1 MDPIKIKHLAII
13 RQCKNHNAK
22 AQMQLYDLYCDAM
35 FVVAKRYVRD
45 RQDAEDI
52 MQDAF
57 IKVFKSLDSYQEE
70 VSIGAWIKRIVI
82 NQSIDYLKKRKLEIV
97 RLDEHQN
104 SIPLVDD
111 NWNVAPEISKE
122 NIMESMLKLKE
133 KYKVIL
139 SLYLFEGYDHKEIS
153 KILSI
158 TELTS
163 RSQLHRGKKQ
173 LKQLLKPYLY
183 AK

>member
-1 MDPIKIKHLAII
+1 MDPNNSKHLSII
-13 RQCKNHNAK
+13 EGCKNHNAK

-35 FVVAKRYVRD
+35 FIVAKRYVSNSN
-45 RQDAEDI
+45 DAEDI

-57 IKVFKSLDSYQEE
+57 IKVFKNLDSYQEQ
-70 VSIGAWIKRIVI
+70 VSIGAWIKKIVI

-97 RLDEHQN
+97 RLDDHEN
-104 SIPLVDD
+104 DMPILDD
-111 NWNVAPEISKE
+111 NWSVAPEISKE

-153 KILSI
+153 EILSI
-158 TELTS
+158 TELSS

-173 LKQLLKPYLY
+173 LRQLLKPYLY